1 MGKLTTSAI
10 FYRRGVSNDE
20 KYFGRAVQGNN
31 QIIQQSNLYLNGD
44 RKPSSL
50 ALNIFLYGRA

>member
-1 MGKLTTSAI
+1 MGKLTTSAV

-31 QIIQQSNLYLNGD
+31 QIIQPISLYLNGG
-44 RKPSSL
+44 RQPSSL

>member
-1 MGKLTTSAI
+1 MGKLTTSAV

-31 QIIQQSNLYLNGD
+31 QIIQPISLYLNGA
-44 RKPSSL
+44 RQPSSL
-50 ALNIFLYGRA
+50 ALNIFLYGRS